1 VRRPTA
7 DALVFGN
14 VDGSPISPRKL
25 SRECLR
31 TCEALGLP
39 RVMSHA
45 LRHTHASA
53 LIAAGLDMVV
63 ISRRLGHANPT
74 VALNIY
80 GHLSIGPTRGSRRH
94 RDHSR
99 NANGTV
105 VHGVRCQSGANFGF
119 SGTWRFAKCL
129 ISLSGWVAEW
139 FKAPVLKAALHRSGR
154 SHRVTFHPLFRC
166 FCDRSS
172 AGRPPSSHPV
182 PCSPVA
188 IPVATLPIGSV
199 RRRHPSPRFCTPV
212 LRGGKVSR
220 GPNLLRHP
228 ALDEI

>member
-1 VRRPTA
+1 MSGTGGVTVPVPVEFNSRPRAVAKASHAALPSVMNRSSLARTMSPFFSIRSCLRGARGRWRTCCRSALRRPTA

-45 LRHTHASA
+45 LLHTHASA

-80 GHLSIGPTRGSRRH
+80 GHLSIGPTRG
-94 RDHSR
+94 
-99 NANGTV
+99 
-105 VHGVRCQSGANFGF
+105 
-119 SGTWRFAKCL
+119 
-129 ISLSGWVAEW
+129 
-139 FKAPVLKAALHRSGR
+139 
-154 SHRVTFHPLFRC
+154 
-166 FCDRSS
+166 
-172 AGRPPSSHPV
+172 RPPPSRSFSEREWNGDPWPPV
-182 PCSPVA
+182 P
-188 IPVATLPIGSV
+188 ILGFRTHGD
-199 RRRHPSPRFCTPV
+199 
-212 LRGGKVSR
+212 
-220 GPNLLRHP
+220 LLS
-228 ALDEI
+228 A